1 MRNAISR
8 VALVLLVSCVLSLRA
23 EGQTARAQS
32 ATFPSN
38 WTVEVY
44 GDNSHF
50 LIPKAINN
58 NGVATAQLQTPDG
71 FFPVELSGGQ
81 IIALGDGVTQGF
93 PAAIT
98 DSGVI
103 VGTNFYPDGSSKA
116 VVYSPGSSTELND
129 GAAWDIDES
138 GTIVGVVNNVA
149 AYWPQGGSPLAL
161 PSVAEG
167 AWARVLAINANG
179 WMVGVAAATSEAGAS
194 TNAVLWRDGV
204 IADGLYSP
212 EPSGADLAA
221 IDINDAGTAIGTV
234 TKTTAD
240 GAVTTSPFIWEG
252 GLDMTSL
259 PFAEGDTS
267 CEAYAI
273 NNQGWI
279 AGDCGLD
286 DAQHAVI
293 WIDGALVEVDPF
305 LGDGWKSAVAT
316 DVNDN
321 GQIIGQ
327 GFLNGVVTTF
337 ILTPA

>member
-8 VALVLLVSCVLSLRA
+8 VALVLLVSCVLALRA
-23 EGQTARAQS
+23 EGQATRAQS

-71 FFPVELSGGQ
+71 LFPVELSGGQ
-81 IIALGDGVTQGF
+81 IIALGDGTTQGF
-93 PAAIT
+93 PAAIN

-116 VVYSPGSSTELND
+116 VVYAPGSSTELND

-138 GTIVGVVNNVA
+138 GTIVGSVNNVA
-149 AYWPQGGSPLAL
+149 AYWPQGGAPLAL
-161 PSVAEG
+161 PFPADEASAQ
-167 AWARVLAINANG
+167 VLAINENG
-179 WMVGVAAATSEAGAS
+179 FMVGTAADHAVAWSNGQVVNAWYAPENAS
-194 TNAVLWRDGV
+194 SQLVAIDVNDAGV
-204 IADGLYSP
+204 IAGEIISP
-212 EPSGADLAA
+212 SSDAA
-221 IDINDAGTAIGTV
+221 EQSRPIHKPVTWNEMQPKSLQMAAG
-234 TKTTAD
+234 
-240 GAVTTSPFIWEG
+240 E
-252 GLDMTSL
+252 
-259 PFAEGDTS
+259 TS
-267 CEAYAI
+267 CEVYAI

-293 WIDGALVEVDPF
+293 WVDGALVEVDPL

-316 DVNDN
+316 DVNDQ